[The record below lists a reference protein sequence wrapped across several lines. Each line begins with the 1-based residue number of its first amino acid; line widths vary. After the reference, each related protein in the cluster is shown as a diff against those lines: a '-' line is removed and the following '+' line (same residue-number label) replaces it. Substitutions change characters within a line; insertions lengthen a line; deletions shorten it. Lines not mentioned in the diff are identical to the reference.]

1 MNRRPILVAAVA
13 VTALALAG
21 CSGSSESDGGADSP
35 YRVLLTGGISAQE
48 SSRLIRRPRCS
59 PPRRAFRSRTKP
71 GIGGRQIELTTVDD
85 AGDATIAVTKLREA
99 INSGTS
105 LTST

>member
-35 YRVLLTGGISAQE
+35 YRVLLTGGISAQGVLAAN
-48 SSRLIRRPRCS
+48 SQTSLLATK
-59 PPRRAFRSRTKP
+59 RASGPERSRGDRWP
-71 GIGGRQIELTTVDD
+71 SDRAHYGGRR
-85 AGDATIAVTKLREA
+85 G
-99 INSGTS
+99 
-105 LTST
+105 

>member
-35 YRVLLTGGISAQE
+35 YRVLLTGGISAQGV
-48 SSRLIRRPRCS
+48 L
-59 PPRRAFRSRTKP
+59 
-71 GIGGRQIELTTVDD
+71 
-85 AGDATIAVTKLREA
+85 AG
-99 INSGTS
+99 
-105 LTST
+105 